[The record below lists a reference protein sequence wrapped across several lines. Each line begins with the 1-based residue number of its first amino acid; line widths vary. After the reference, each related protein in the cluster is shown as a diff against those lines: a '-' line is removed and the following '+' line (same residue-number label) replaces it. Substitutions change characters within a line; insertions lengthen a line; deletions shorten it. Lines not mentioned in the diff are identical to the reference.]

1 MIQLSFDY
9 YQEMSALEKNLAIIK
24 KSYVKSLAVSM
35 WNMQSSQLKTALD
48 GIVNIPGIQYA
59 AIIDNQ
65 MRLKLS
71 STYDELNILNRE
83 LEDKVLQKTELIIQQ
98 RQQLEYSSKMSTL
111 GEMAGGIAHE
121 INNPITMISLSNR
134 LIRKLVQKQD
144 MDSAKLGKLC
154 DDIDNT
160 VVRIT
165 KITTGLRIV
174 SRDASEEK
182 FAPAKLSEIFD
193 DVLSLCGEKFKKNGV
208 NIRIDSA
215 NENFQSIINCC
226 RVQLSQ
232 VFLNLLGNSYDAIE
246 ALEERWIEIRCEK
259 NAQNLTIK
267 LIDSGNG
274 IPSHIK
280 EKIFLPFFTTKKIG
294 KGTGLGLSLSHSII
308 KNHQGSFSLDESM
321 ENTCFVIILPLHGV
335 ENAQAS

>member
-1 MIQLSFDY
+1 
-9 YQEMSALEKNLAIIK
+9 MSALEKNLAIIK

-144 MDSAKLGKLC
+144 MDPAKLGKLC

-193 DVLSLCGEKFKKNGV
+193 DVLSLCGENSRKM
-208 NIRIDSA
+208 
-215 NENFQSIINCC
+215 ESI
-226 RVQLSQ
+226 
-232 VFLNLLGNSYDAIE
+232 FA
-246 ALEERWIEIRCEK
+246 
-259 NAQNLTIK
+259 
-267 LIDSGNG
+267 
-274 IPSHIK
+274 
-280 EKIFLPFFTTKKIG
+280 
-294 KGTGLGLSLSHSII
+294 
-308 KNHQGSFSLDESM
+308 
-321 ENTCFVIILPLHGV
+321 
-335 ENAQAS
+335 